1 MEWSEFY
8 NDKSAWELPVPAA
21 RRNLPDREN
30 TLHLSFF
37 EGWCPLTQQGGLSPV
52 TIPDLH
58 VIVPAQAALKQIHGG
73 EI

>member
-8 NDKSAWELPVPAA
+8 NDKRA
-21 RRNLPDREN
+21 RKEEPPGQHTPSL
-30 TLHLSFF
+30 TLTA
-37 EGWCPLTQQGGLSPV
+37 EGPLTQQGGLSPV

-58 VIVPAQAALKQIHGG
+58 VVVPAQAALKQIHGG